1 MGSPQIQ
8 GYKIEAEIGSGAAGI
23 VYLASR
29 DNGSH
34 CALKVFSS
42 MSSNPGLML
51 DRIGRVFKAEAQGAI
66 VPIISHELETRPA
79 WVAMELLGD
88 RGEDSETVTARTLQV
103 SLTQYL
109 QSDLTWPFLQN
120 LALALAKLHSAN
132 VAHGNL
138 KPGNIFLGQDGLP
151 LLADFASGLM
161 PGVHRPNYSDAL
173 LYAPPEQLRSPDGY
187 QGEDGYRWDVYA
199 FGVLAY
205 RLLTGVFPRADKL
218 FQWLC
223 PSPGENQRFDIDADH
238 EGIAA
243 GLEQQN
249 KVLWVYE
256 AANEKEEVFRK
267 VIDSCLE
274 LDPWRRP
281 FNMREVAEKFGV
293 LEGEFSQ
300 KEERNRLEILKK
312 EAERKSWYF
321 SNRFAIASVVS
332 LVFSLVW
339 GGTQFLRVKD
349 AKSEL
354 FDYQKSV
361 EVKEREWADQRN
373 AVLQSERQAIVAKE
387 IVETALAQE
396 KSLARDVIRSAQETN
411 TKLFGWLLE
420 EGVDG
425 LPVLEGRTKRLESL
439 IKEVQKQLKFV
450 SVRPEL
456 ASQARVLKVR
466 RAELAFALG
475 DLKKGE
481 AWLKEAINDPKLSSE
496 LAAKA
501 QLRYLLLASKF
512 KPSGLKDR
520 LAEIEVDIVEGY
532 GGGDAAETR
541 VKAALALVKARIAES
556 NGNNSEALA
565 SYLESLKGFQALEKL
580 YPARANIGFMIG
592 RSYLSAAG
600 IAEGEKAYENAAK
613 LRGEAAAAFASLAE
627 KQVNSTA
634 ETQYQIASA
643 VASQALSLWQQG
655 DSFGA
660 ENLAREGV
668 TRLIALQRKM
678 PDDARITIDLATQ
691 QAIIATTLRDEG
703 KSIEARRLL
712 MEGITALEKGV
723 AQYPENWS
731 AHYLLA
737 SLKWQLSGVLG
748 QQGDGDEGARLGM
761 EAYGDLKALLNV
773 PTMKRPSP
781 AEVRKSLAY
790 LCGDLGHNSK
800 LEGNRAQAITLLQ
813 ECKRLWQELKR
824 DDGDQPEIKEGYE
837 WAINRL
843 AEMEVE

>member
-66 VPIISHELETRPA
+66 VPIISHGLEARPA
-79 WVAMELLGD
+79 WVAMELLAD
-88 RGEDSETVTARTLQV
+88 RGEDRETVTARTLQA

-249 KVLWVYE
+249 KVLWVHE

-321 SNRFAIASVVS
+321 SNRFAIASGVA

-339 GGTQFLRVKD
+339 GGTQFLRVK
-349 AKSEL
+349 
-354 FDYQKSV
+354 
-361 EVKEREWADQRN
+361 
-373 AVLQSERQAIVAKE
+373 
-387 IVETALAQE
+387 
-396 KSLARDVIRSAQETN
+396 
-411 TKLFGWLLE
+411 
-420 EGVDG
+420 
-425 LPVLEGRTKRLESL
+425 
-439 IKEVQKQLKFV
+439 
-450 SVRPEL
+450 
-456 ASQARVLKVR
+456 
-466 RAELAFALG
+466 
-475 DLKKGE
+475 
-481 AWLKEAINDPKLSSE
+481 
-496 LAAKA
+496 
-501 QLRYLLLASKF
+501 
-512 KPSGLKDR
+512 
-520 LAEIEVDIVEGY
+520 
-532 GGGDAAETR
+532 
-541 VKAALALVKARIAES
+541 
-556 NGNNSEALA
+556 
-565 SYLESLKGFQALEKL
+565 
-580 YPARANIGFMIG
+580 
-592 RSYLSAAG
+592 
-600 IAEGEKAYENAAK
+600 
-613 LRGEAAAAFASLAE
+613 
-627 KQVNSTA
+627 
-634 ETQYQIASA
+634 
-643 VASQALSLWQQG
+643 
-655 DSFGA
+655 
-660 ENLAREGV
+660 
-668 TRLIALQRKM
+668 
-678 PDDARITIDLATQ
+678 
-691 QAIIATTLRDEG
+691 
-703 KSIEARRLL
+703 
-712 MEGITALEKGV
+712 
-723 AQYPENWS
+723 
-731 AHYLLA
+731 
-737 SLKWQLSGVLG
+737 
-748 QQGDGDEGARLGM
+748 
-761 EAYGDLKALLNV
+761 
-773 PTMKRPSP
+773 
-781 AEVRKSLAY
+781 
-790 LCGDLGHNSK
+790 
-800 LEGNRAQAITLLQ
+800 
-813 ECKRLWQELKR
+813 
-824 DDGDQPEIKEGYE
+824 
-837 WAINRL
+837 
-843 AEMEVE
+843 

>member
-1 MGSPQIQ
+1 
-8 GYKIEAEIGSGAAGI
+8 
-23 VYLASR
+23 
-29 DNGSH
+29 
-34 CALKVFSS
+34 
-42 MSSNPGLML
+42 
-51 DRIGRVFKAEAQGAI
+51 
-66 VPIISHELETRPA
+66 
-79 WVAMELLGD
+79 WV
-88 RGEDSETVTARTLQV
+88 
-103 SLTQYL
+103 
-109 QSDLTWPFLQN
+109 
-120 LALALAKLHSAN
+120 H
-132 VAHGNL
+132 
-138 KPGNIFLGQDGLP
+138 
-151 LLADFASGLM
+151 
-161 PGVHRPNYSDAL
+161 
-173 LYAPPEQLRSPDGY
+173 
-187 QGEDGYRWDVYA
+187 
-199 FGVLAY
+199 
-205 RLLTGVFPRADKL
+205 
-218 FQWLC
+218 
-223 PSPGENQRFDIDADH
+223 
-238 EGIAA
+238 
-243 GLEQQN
+243 
-249 KVLWVYE
+249 E

-321 SNRFAIASVVS
+321 SNRFAIASGVA

-411 TKLFGWLLE
+411 TKLFDWLLE

-439 IKEVQKQLKFV
+439 IKEVEKQLKFV

-456 ASQARVLKVR
+456 APQARVLKVR

-475 DLKKGE
+475 DLTKGE

-520 LAEIEVDIVEGY
+520 LAEIEVDILECY
-532 GGGDAAETR
+532 GGEDAAETR
-541 VKAALALVKARIAES
+541 VKAALALVKARVAES

-565 SYLESLKGFQALEKL
+565 SYLESLKGFQALERL
-580 YPARANIGFMIG
+580 YPARANIGFMTG

-678 PDDARITIDLATQ
+678 PDDARITIDLAAQ
-691 QAIIATTLRDEG
+691 QAIIAITLRDEG
-703 KSIEARRLL
+703 KPIEARRLL
-712 MEGITALEKGV
+712 MAGITALEKGV

-761 EAYGDLKALLNV
+761 EAYSDLKALLNV

-790 LCGDLGHNSK
+790 LCGDLGHTSK

-843 AEMEVE
+843 AEMEGE